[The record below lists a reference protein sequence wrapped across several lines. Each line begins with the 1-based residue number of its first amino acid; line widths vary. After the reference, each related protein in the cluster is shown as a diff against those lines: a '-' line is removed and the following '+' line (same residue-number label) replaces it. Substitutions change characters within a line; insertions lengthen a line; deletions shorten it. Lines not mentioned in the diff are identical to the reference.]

1 MRKIWILGLMLVFLV
16 PLLAVADVS
25 AAKPSTGS
33 GTVAMTSRTVL
44 DHDVVS
50 DHTTIDTVKVTF
62 SVTGVLSGTAV
73 AIERDI
79 SHNIT
84 TSKGTITTTTFHG
97 RGNFTGTLDGKSG
110 TLVVRY
116 EGHNNGT
123 FVRGE
128 FSIGHGTN
136 ALTGAHGHGKFSGTT
151 VAPAESTGPPPLNYT
166 LHWRINPP
174 EGPQTEDKDQDD
186 HSHPDNDHGH
196 NED

>member
-1 MRKIWILGLMLVFLV
+1 MRKIWIAGLMLVFLI
-16 PLLAVADVS
+16 PLLAVASVN

-50 DHTTIDTVKVTF
+50 DHTTIDTVQVTF
-62 SVTGVLSGTAV
+62 HVTGTLSGDAV

-79 SHNIT
+79 FHTTT
-84 TSKGTITTTTFHG
+84 TSTGTITTANFHG
-97 RGNFTGTLDGKSG
+97 RGNFTGTLDGKTG

-128 FSIGHGTN
+128 FGIGKGTGD
-136 ALTGAHGHGKFSGTT
+136 LTGVHGSGKFSGTT
-151 VAPAESTGPPPLNYT
+151 VAPAESNGPPPMNYT
-166 LHWRINPP
+166 LKWHVSPS
-174 EGPQTEDKDQDD
+174 EGPQAEDQDHD
-186 HSHPDNDHGH
+186 HDDN
-196 NED
+196 